1 MHLGGAQHAAA
12 RGAGVERKHERLQDL
27 AAAAREAGKTNVA
40 FLANF
45 LLQNVDACIDILV
58 AAGRAPEATFFARAY
73 RPSRVDELVKV
84 WQEDL
89 KKVNA
94 KAAESLASPTEYP
107 NLFPDWEAALKVRVQ
122 YQIAAH
128 SLCKVPV
135 VRHACCRDRP
145 PGSRICG
152 RAAQVCT
159 GALYAAWKQRA
170 VCCTWWQNDAVS
182 SCAGSCALRS
192 FAGGGK

>member
-1 MHLGGAQHAAA
+1 MT
-12 RGAGVERKHERLQDL
+12 HERVQDL

-122 YQIAAH
+122 LLVIH
-128 SLCKVPV
+128 SAKFWSFDMHL
-135 VRHACCRDRP
+135 
-145 PGSRICG
+145 
-152 RAAQVCT
+152 
-159 GALYAAWKQRA
+159 A
-170 VCCTWWQNDAVS
+170 VCDQSASASVVGLHRRQQAPCTLVGTNML
-182 SCAGSCALRS
+182 CAALGVRRRCQTCPGSCALRS
-192 FAGGGK
+192 FAGR